1 MGGDT
6 KAKKQLKLVRRF
18 NDICG
23 SDDTEKQFGYQKIDD
38 TTVLERKELPVFAYG
53 STEYHVGAVMISVYD
68 FKSCEV
74 MTYVQQVYFADS
86 DDNYERPQV
95 FLRSFSDIEGKQ
107 GIIDAHD
114 ALTQLR
120 GSPPPL
126 EEISGL
132 EPKLVSRLDKA
143 MFPGKAR

>member
-6 KAKKQLKLVRRF
+6 KPKKQLKLVRRF

-23 SDDTEKQFGYQKIDD
+23 SDDTDKQFGYQKIDD

-53 STEYHVGAVMISVYD
+53 STSDHIGAVMVSVYD
-68 FKSCEV
+68 FKNCEV

-86 DDNYERPQV
+86 SDTNPRPQV
-95 FLRSFSDIEGKQ
+95 FLRPFSQIEGKQ
-107 GIIDAHD
+107 GIIDAHE

-126 EEISGL
+126 EELSGL

-143 MFPGKAR
+143 MFPGKDR

>member
-23 SDDTEKQFGYQKIDD
+23 SDDTDKQFGYQKIDD
-38 TTVLERKELPVFAYG
+38 TTVLERKDLPVFAYG
-53 STEYHVGAVMISVYD
+53 STDEYVGAVMISVYD
-68 FKSCEV
+68 FKNCEV
-74 MTYVQQVYFADS
+74 MTYVQQVYFAD
-86 DDNYERPQV
+86 DNTTDHRPQI
-95 FLRSFSDIEGKQ
+95 FLRPFSQVEGKQ
-107 GIIDAHD
+107 GIADAHE
-114 ALTQLR
+114 ALVQLR
-120 GSPPPL
+120 GNPPPL

-143 MFPGKAR
+143 IFPGKDR